1 MKDSVFLFPG
11 QGSQAVGMGKDLY
24 EKTDLGKKIFKM
36 ADDILGYPLSRICTE
51 GPEEELTLTYNSQ
64 PALLTVSY
72 ILYRLLG
79 QQPGLAAG
87 HSLGEYSALVCA
99 GVIKYEDAVL
109 LVHKRGKYMQEA
121 VPVGVGAMAAIMGV
135 DIAEIRQALSS
146 LDGRVGIANWNSSF
160 QVVISGEKEAV
171 EEALTKIDSKKTKML
186 PVSAPF
192 HSNLM
197 LPAEEKLAVDLDRIE
212 FMEPVFPVITN
223 VAAEETTSGA
233 DAREA
238 LKKQVSRTV
247 LWYDTMRKLIQ
258 EKGRRRFIELGSGK
272 VLTGL
277 ARRTAKEFAIE
288 AETISI
294 QDLDD
299 LAAFT
304 SRG

>member
-11 QGSQAVGMGKDLY
+11 QGSQAVGMGKNLY

-197 LPAEEKLAVDLDRIE
+197 LPAEEKLAVDLDRID

-223 VAAEETTSGA
+223 VAAEEITSGA

-247 LWYDTMRKLIQ
+247 LWYGTMRKLIQ
-258 EKGRRRFIELGSGK
+258 EKGSRRFIELGSGK

-299 LAAFT
+299 LAALT

>member
-1 MKDSVFLFPG
+1 MSDSVFLFPG

-24 EKTDLGKKIFKM
+24 ENTELGKNIFKM

-79 QQPGLAAG
+79 QQPSLAAG

-99 GVIKYEDAVL
+99 GAITYEDAVL

-135 DIAEIRQALSS
+135 DIDDIRQALAS
-146 LDGRVGIANWNSSF
+146 LAGRVGIANWNSSF

-171 EEALTKIDSKKTKML
+171 QEALTKIDSKKTKML

-197 LPAEEKLAVDLDRIE
+197 LPAEEKLAIDLDRIT
-212 FMEPVFPVITN
+212 FTDLTFPIINN
-223 VAAEETTSGA
+223 VAAQETTSGA
-233 DAREA
+233 QAREA

-247 LWYDTMRKLIQ
+247 LWYDTMCKLLQ
-258 EKGRRRFIELGSGK
+258 EKGMRRFIELGSGK

-277 ARRTAKEFAIE
+277 ARRTAKEFDIE
-288 AETISI
+288 VQTISI
-294 QDLDD
+294 QNLDD
-299 LAAFT
+299 LTALT
-304 SRG
+304 NPG

>member
-11 QGSQAVGMGKDLY
+11 QGSQAVGMGKNLY

-223 VAAEETTSGA
+223 VAAEEITSGA